1 MHISVLKN
9 ELVSVFEGMA
19 IHTFV
24 DGTLGAGGHSLS
36 LLENHPEIER
46 LIGIDQDPKALEI
59 AKEVLNSHSSKMTYI
74 QANFATMEK
83 ELRARGISQVD
94 GIILDIGVSS
104 MQFDDAERG
113 FSFQTEAHL
122 DMRMGPHIEHT
133 AAYIINSWE
142 EKDLADLFYT
152 LGEERASRRIASL
165 IVKERTR
172 EPILTTLQLADLIS
186 SIIPRRSGIHP
197 ATKVFQALRIEVN
210 RELEV
215 LTSVIPQAV
224 ALLEPGGRLA
234 IISFHSLEDRIVKHT
249 FRSLHQEGK
258 VTILT
263 KKPIEPSSEELS
275 KNRRCRSAKL
285 RAIQKL
291 P

>member
-1 MHISVLKN
+1 M
-9 ELVSVFEGMA
+9 
-19 IHTFV
+19 
-24 DGTLGAGGHSLS
+24 
-36 LLENHPEIER
+36 R
-46 LIGIDQDPKALEI
+46 LRED
-59 AKEVLNSHSSKMTYI
+59 
-74 QANFATMEK
+74 
-83 ELRARGISQVD
+83 
-94 GIILDIGVSS
+94 
-104 MQFDDAERG
+104 

-122 DMRMGPHIEHT
+122 DMRMGPNIEQT

-142 EKDLADLFYT
+142 EEDLANLFYT

-165 IVKERTR
+165 IVRERKR

-224 ALLEPGGRLA
+224 ALLAPHGRLA
-234 IISFHSLEDRIVKHT
+234 IIGFHSLEDRIVKHT

-263 KKPIEPSSEELS
+263 KKPIEPSSEELTQ
-275 KNRRCRSAKL
+275 NRRSRSAKL
-285 RAIQKL
+285 RVIEKL